1 MGKNKNKDTVTVE
14 ALLRIKRDERPS
26 EDFWNDFEN
35 DFERRRLHALLER
48 DTLRHS
54 FWNPSL
60 KAAMFGLPALLIIA
74 VSVSWVQSNDRFTFG
89 QGVTEEQV
97 EPLQVN
103 SLTVS
108 QNDISPV
115 GFADTALPLESDKV
129 SSQFVVDA
137 IETNSSRRVNF
148 QKVLYTP
155 ALHLSAPTGSSYV
168 RDSFSTRNYGV
179 TTADLKLGRNF

>member
-1 MGKNKNKDTVTVE
+1 MGKNKHKDTVTVE

-26 EDFWNDFEN
+26 TDFWNNFES

-60 KAAMFGLPALLIIA
+60 KAAVFGVPALMILA
-74 VSVSWVQSNDRFTFG
+74 VSVLWLQGTDRFSTSGGLASEQAEPFQVSAVASG
-89 QGVTEEQV
+89 Q
-97 EPLQVN
+97 
-103 SLTVS
+103 
-108 QNDISPV
+108 DSPM
-115 GFADTALPLESDKV
+115 DTAFLDSSLEGGQV

-137 IETNSSRRVNF
+137 IESSSSRRVNF

-168 RDSFSTRNYGV
+168 RDSLSSREYGV
-179 TTADLKLGRNF
+179 TTADVKLGRNF